1 MPKET
6 WNAWTIEPEVVAKR
20 NYYEVLTPGVQKES
34 KNNETKEPK
43 AMASENQSNQR
54 KLPVNK
60 TELPAT
66 RPEVEPE
73 VRLEKEEQ
81 GVCVTQLVQK
91 PFKSSYF
98 LPGKVEGRPVQ
109 FLSDTGCNTNLLSN
123 VCLINYQ
130 KKSGRN

>member
-20 NYYEVLTPGVQKES
+20 NYYEVLTPGVQKKS
-34 KNNETKEPK
+34 KNDETKEPK

-73 VRLEKEEQ
+73 VRLEKGEQ
-81 GVCVTQLVQK
+81 GVCVTQYRSPLSPVT
-91 PFKSSYF
+91 SY
-98 LPGKVEGRPVQ
+98 PV
-109 FLSDTGCNTNLLSN
+109 
-123 VCLINYQ
+123 
-130 KKSGRN
+130 R